1 MRKFFALIVA
11 LVALSPLAFAQE
23 QEVKIEAEWGTLY
36 GTLAVPEDGASTAI
50 VIVAGSGPTDRNG
63 NSSMQVTTY
72 AYKMLSDA
80 LVDAGYAVLRYD
92 KRAIGMSYAP
102 REVVLSAVFSDF
114 VDDAALC
121 VDYLRDA
128 GYDKV
133 VVAGHSEGG
142 QIALHLARRAD
153 VAVDGLVLLSAAGY
167 TMETILMRQLS
178 AQLMPAHMGLMLSA
192 TDIIQRLKRGEDVA
206 EERVPKELLSLFH
219 PAVQPFLRSCLKTD
233 PAELI
238 AGVEE
243 PVLIISGG
251 RDIQVSVD
259 NAERLLASSNGA
271 KHISFEDMSH
281 VLKDATTDDRV
292 EQMLSVYTN
301 SQLPLSEGLTDAI
314 VEFLKTI

>member
-1 MRKFFALIVA
+1 MRKIVA
-11 LVALSPLAFAQE
+11 ILLFLALSPLAFAQE

-36 GTLAVPEDGASTAI
+36 GTLAVPDEGASTAV

-63 NSSMQVTTY
+63 NSSLQLNTY

-80 LVDAGYAVLRYD
+80 LVDTGYAVLRYD

-121 VDYLRDA
+121 VDYLHDV

-142 QIALHLARRAD
+142 EIALYLALRDD
-153 VAVDGLVLLSAAGY
+153 VAIDGIVLLSAAGY
-167 TMETILMRQLS
+167 SMETILMRQLS
-178 AQLMPAHMGLMLSA
+178 AQLMPSYMGLMISA
-192 TDIIQRLKRGEDVA
+192 TDILQRLKRGEDVA
-206 EERVPKELLSLFH
+206 EDRIPKELVSLFH
-219 PAVQPFLRSCLKTD
+219 PSVQPFLRSNLTTD

-238 AGVEE
+238 AKVDV
-243 PVLIISGG
+243 PTLIISGG

-271 KHISFEDMSH
+271 KHISFENMSH
-281 VLKDATTDDRV
+281 VLKDSTTDDRV
-292 EQMLSVYTN
+292 EQLLSVYAN
-301 SQLPLSEGLTDAI
+301 SQLPLTEGLADAI